1 MSQPPIVPPQIV
13 PAQPDPW
20 HVLRQLTPARI
31 GLGRAGGSIP
41 TTQLLDFQLAHARA
55 RDAVHRDFDIEAFS
69 AKLRSKQFD
78 TLVLTSAAGERHTYI
93 QRPDLG
99 RILDDK
105 SKSLLETRT
114 RPHAWDAVFVIA
126 DGLSA
131 LAVERHALPLIEM
144 MRDHLQHESWSLAPC
159 CLVKQGRVAIGD
171 EIGALLPA
179 QLSVMLI
186 GERPGLSSPDS
197 LGAYLTW
204 NPLPGRSNAER
215 NCVSNI
221 RPQGLSYAAAAFKLL
236 HLMRE
241 SRNRKLSGVALKEE
255 ALLPDAQPAVGV
267 DAGDEGEPERAHR
280 TRRNTRSRTSWPRSS
295 PRCSNLVTGR
305 CAGRGVNPS
314 AVFSRNG
321 SAVSASSMA
330 SA

>member
-1 MSQPPIVPPQIV
+1 MPKTPSVPPEIG

-20 HVLRQLTPARI
+20 HTLRRFTPARI
-31 GLGRAGGSIP
+31 GLGRAGGSVP
-41 TTQLLDFQLAHARA
+41 TARLLDFQLAHARA
-55 RDAVHRDFDIEAFS
+55 RDAVHRDFDIEAL
-69 AKLRSKQFD
+69 AGKLRTRQIEPM
-78 TLVLTSAAGERHTYI
+78 VLASAAGDRQTFI

-99 RILDDK
+99 RILDAK
-105 SKSLLETRT
+105 SKAFLEARTRT
-114 RPHAWDAVFVIA
+114 AAWDAVFVIA

-131 LAVERHALPLIEM
+131 LAVERHALPLLER
-144 MRDHLQHESWSLAPC
+144 MRIHLQRDGWSLAC
-159 CLVKQGRVAIGD
+159 CLVKQGRVAIAD

-236 HLMRE
+236 HLMQE
-241 SRNRKLSGVALKEE
+241 SRNRKLSGVALKEAA
-255 ALLPDAQPAVGV
+255 AL
-267 DAGDEGEPERAHR
+267 
-280 TRRNTRSRTSWPRSS
+280 
-295 PRCSNLVTGR
+295 
-305 CAGRGVNPS
+305 PS
-314 AVFSRNG
+314 ATELLEMFPDG
-321 SAVSASSMA
+321 T
-330 SA
+330 